1 MTEKINQKYSH
12 LTHEEREIISHY
24 AFYAS
29 QDTDYLRSF
38 LNEKKNKAMQLLED
52 FEDNETNKILIEK
65 VDRVRSSINSLD
77 ENSIDDSSIVKFL
90 TVTKL
95 INELSKKEDANV

>member
-1 MTEKINQKYSH
+1 MN
-12 LTHEEREIISHY
+12 
-24 AFYAS
+24 
-29 QDTDYLRSF
+29 F

-65 VDRVRSSINSLD
+65 VDSVRSSINSLD